1 MVPEDGC
8 IFVCGHLCFWNDV
21 SKPLLFFNGRQNQMP
36 LEKTFR
42 SRFTEHFTYVRP
54 FNAMKNWNTYSA
66 DWVLALTGNSI
77 FFAYCL
83 SKLLPMVFIF
93 FPSLSTFL
101 LKGLNCLFPEMM
113 RINCFLQMWIVD
125 STTFNGFQVITFFHF
140 LPLILL
146 HSFRWLD
153 CIQWVWQFLLL
164 LLRLLRPLCFA
175 CWLDWI
181 KTAFCR
187 RPPLSQHLTS
197 KMRFTNNRLPITHR
211 TQNYT
216 ELKIAKTSKMHRAQT
231 ALHAYVL

>member
-1 MVPEDGC
+1 
-8 IFVCGHLCFWNDV
+8 
-21 SKPLLFFNGRQNQMP
+21 MP

-113 RINCFLQMWIVD
+113 RINCFLQMWIQPL
-125 STTFNGFQVITFFHF
+125 NGFEVITFFHF

-187 RPPLSQHLTS
+187 RPPLSQHL
-197 KMRFTNNRLPITHR
+197 
-211 TQNYT
+211 
-216 ELKIAKTSKMHRAQT
+216 KTMI
-231 ALHAYVL
+231 HA